1 MLIVVITGD
10 SSGQLVVTGDAE
22 KVQIIGKKY
31 AQFNWLYIVI
41 CLNFRLCELLDGK
54 GGGKG
59 ERFNAKLNSLKQVSQ
74 AELFVK
80 SNFTP

>member
-31 AQFNWLYIVI
+31 AQFIFILTLY
-41 CLNFRLCELLDGK
+41 CNMFKFQTL
-54 GGGKG
+54 
-59 ERFNAKLNSLKQVSQ
+59 
-74 AELFVK
+74 
-80 SNFTP
+80 